1 MRRHLLRWIVAAAV
15 VGVVLLSSILFQL
28 REGEVAVVTRLGAPR
43 AVLRDAGLHLKWPW
57 PIERAHPLDGRA
69 RLFNSRFAE
78 TLTRDKKN
86 VILRTFVIWSVGDPL
101 TFLQSMGD
109 LETAEDRLDGLV
121 TNAKNA
127 VLGGYDLSA
136 LVSTEPGAIKI
147 EEVEARILADVEA
160 TARQSYGI
168 RVLQVGLKQLGLP
181 ADNVPQIFDRMRAE
195 REKVA
200 ARHKAEGEREAA
212 RIRSETDLQAAK
224 LRADGRRE
232 AARIRGEAEAE
243 AARVYR
249 EAHSLNPEFYA
260 FWRRLE
266 SLRELFNERTSLV
279 LRTDQAPFDLLKMGG
294 MRDEGSGMRGSGAKA
309 KGAGDGNQ

>member
-1 MRRHLLRWIVAAAV
+1 MSRHLLRWIIAAAV
-15 VGVVLLSSILFQL
+15 VGVVLLSSILLQL
-28 REGEVAVVTRLGAPR
+28 REGQVAVVTRLGAPR
-43 AVLRDAGLHLKWPW
+43 AVLREAGLHLKWPW
-57 PIERAHPLDGRA
+57 PIERAHLLDGRA
-69 RLFNSRFAE
+69 RLSNSRFAE

-86 VILRTFVIWSVGDPL
+86 VILRTFVVWSVGDPL

-109 LETAEDRLDGLV
+109 LETAEARLDGLV

-136 LVSTEPGAIKI
+136 LVSSEPGAIRI
-147 EEVEARILADVEA
+147 EEVEAKILADVEG
-160 TARQSYGI
+160 TARKSYGI
-168 RVLQVGLKQLGLP
+168 AVHQVGLKQLGLP

-212 RIRSETDLQAAK
+212 RIRSETDLKAAE

-243 AARVYR
+243 SARIYR
-249 EAHSLNPEFYA
+249 EAHSRNPEFYA

-266 SLRELFNERTSLV
+266 SLRVLFGAKTSLV
-279 LRTDQAPFDLLKMGG
+279 LRTDQPPFDLLKMRG
-294 MRDEGSGMRGSGAKA
+294 MRDEGSGMRG
-309 KGAGDGNQ
+309 KGAGEDGK